1 MDDRDAAVAHAL
13 TGAVV
18 TTWTVTPPARLT
30 PLTNGVNNLVFR
42 VETAAG
48 PPRILRIYRNH
59 ADLDRVRHE
68 VALLAA
74 LRAATLPFAVP
85 TPLPTRT
92 GALIHILQLDDD
104 WLAGALAVLW
114 TELAGTHPDPV
125 NHAQAEAAGAAL
137 ALLDIALAAINATTL
152 PGRAAPP
159 LRKLRQRVS
168 APDDIETALLQL
180 PLPPEDTAS
189 LVDHLRSAE
198 THILPLY
205 ASLPQQLVHADLD
218 LSNILMEGP
227 RVSGVL
233 DFEFAHVDLRIADL
247 QVLMSSWRPELVGT
261 GAEWGVMEALGRGY
275 TAHLPLQPG
284 EAQALPLLFRLHAIG
299 GLMRSI
305 AWYRQGRRS
314 EQEVL
319 KRAAYMLLC
328 ERWLQQNGSRLLAMA
343 QGWPQAG
350 EGRQRH

>member
-1 MDDRDAAVAHAL
+1 MDDRDAAIAHAL
-13 TGAVV
+13 TGAVD
-18 TTWTVTPPARLT
+18 TTWSGTPPARLT
-30 PLTNGVNNLVFR
+30 PLTSGANNLVFR

-48 PPRILRIYRNH
+48 PPRILRVYRNH

-74 LRAATLPFAVP
+74 LRAAALPFAVP
-85 TPLPTRT
+85 TPLPTHT

-104 WLAGALAVLW
+104 RLAGALAVLW
-114 TELAGTHPDPV
+114 TEMAGTHPDPG

-137 ALLDIALAAINATTL
+137 ALLDTALAAINPTTL

-159 LRKLRQRVS
+159 LRELRQRVS
-168 APDDIETALLQL
+168 APADIETALLQL

-189 LVDHLRSAE
+189 LIDHLRSAE

-218 LSNILMEGP
+218 PSNILMEGA

-247 QVLMSSWRPELVGT
+247 LVPLAGWRPELFGT

-275 TAHLPLQPG
+275 TAHLPLLPG

-299 GLMRSI
+299 GLLRSI

-314 EQEVL
+314 EQDMLE
-319 KRAAYMLLC
+319 RAAHTLLC
-328 ERWLQQNGSRLLAMA
+328 ERWLQQNESRLLTMA

-350 EGRQRH
+350 EELQRH